1 MALIGVISGKGGV
14 GKTTLV
20 ANLASSLTGLGYEVT
35 VVDANLTTPHLG
47 LQIGL
52 SLAPITLHD
61 VLKGKEDVFK
71 AVYYHPFGF
80 KFIAGGL
87 SLESLSG
94 VDIEKLVDVVNT
106 LSRGSDF
113 TFLDSA
119 PGFGKEAT
127 TALQAVEEVLIVTNP
142 ELQAVV
148 DALKAKKLAESLNKR
163 VLGVVLNRVKKS
175 SYQLKKDEVESML
188 ECPVLAQIPED
199 ENVPK
204 AIALKLPVVEF
215 SPKSPAA
222 IEILKLS
229 YYLAGKSF
237 VSYSKFGLLGR
248 LIDWLRK

>member
-71 AVYYHPFGF
+71 AVCYHPFGF

-94 VDIEKLVDVVNT
+94 VDVDKLVDVVNT
-106 LSRGSDF
+106 LSRSSDF

-148 DALKAKKLAESLNKR
+148 DALKAKKLAESLNKK

-175 SYQLKKDEVESML
+175 SYQMKKDEVEKML

-199 ENVPK
+199 ENVPR

-215 SPKSPAA
+215 SPNSPAA
-222 IEILKLS
+222 TEILKLS

-248 LIDWLRK
+248 FIDWLRK